1 MTTYNV
7 LIQTCNQQNLLK
19 NNTILFFETI
29 TPTPRGTKNRMEAGI
44 WLQCR
49 INFRTVFPVCLE
61 IHAFRVII

>member
-29 TPTPRGTKNRMEAGI
+29 TPTPRGTKKYNTGDTARLA
-44 WLQCR
+44 
-49 INFRTVFPVCLE
+49 P
-61 IHAFRVII
+61 